1 MLFLCFVLTEVDTN
15 LACLLIDELSSTPPL
30 CVSSQQ
36 HISESLETRLSAL
49 EESYATTQKQV
60 DVALATAEQLRT
72 SNLPAQVLSLHS
84 EMKTRLAE
92 MQQATVSLEQL
103 GELQATLREKSEE
116 FEGVKIQVDG
126 LTSNGAELSQKVE
139 VLAGSLGEA
148 EAKLEPARQVPTLS
162 AAVEGQGVE
171 LSLLKERL
179 DSYQAQLEERTLEV
193 AALR

>member
-1 MLFLCFVLTEVDTN
+1 M
-15 LACLLIDELSSTPPL
+15 LIDELSSTTPL

-103 GELQATLREKSEE
+103 GQLQATLREKSEE

-126 LTSNGAELSQKVE
+126 LTSSGAELSQKVE

-148 EAKLEPARQVPTLS
+148 EAKLEPAGQVPTLS

>member
-1 MLFLCFVLTEVDTN
+1 MEVDASS
-15 LACLLIDELSSTPPL
+15 ACLLVDELFSTAPL

-49 EESYATTQKQV
+49 EESFATAQKQV
-60 DVALATAEQLRT
+60 AVALATAEQLRT
-72 SNLPAQVLSLHS
+72 SDLPAQVLSLHT

-103 GELQATLREKSEE
+103 GQLQAALREKSEE
-116 FEGVKIQVDG
+116 FEGVKIQVEG
-126 LTSNGAELSQKVE
+126 LTSHGAELSQKVE
-139 VLAGSLGEA
+139 TLAGSLGEA
-148 EAKLEPARQVPTLS
+148 EAKLEPAGQVPGLS
-162 AAVEGQGVE
+162 AAVEGQAAE

-179 DSYQAQLEERTLEV
+179 DSYQARLEERTLEV